1 MIINSMQADGYKN
14 LEGVNVNFNPRL
26 NIICGENAQ
35 GKTNLIEAIW
45 LCTGVKSFRRTVS
58 KDYIAFDK
66 QKMQVRL
73 EFKDSF
79 RQQEIK
85 FSMEKPNEKTVFL
98 NGIKQEGLNRLFGNL
113 NCVVFTPEDLELS
126 KGTPDKRRDFIDLS
140 VSQIKNSY
148 KSVCLRYEQ
157 VLSQRNFLLKN
168 ILKGKKNKSNSK
180 QFKQLDVWDIQMAQ
194 LGAYITA
201 IRYHFVRK
209 LSIYAGRI
217 YNEITAGRENL
228 SIFYRST
235 VFENLSENVSYNNA
249 LANEYLKSLSS
260 KRNADLKA
268 GFTTIGVHRDELEAR
283 VDGRVCREYGSQGQ
297 NRSVALALKLAQAYI
312 LTDEKEDAPII
323 LLDDVLSELDHTR
336 RQYILSK
343 IKNMQVFLTCCDD
356 RMFETVQENFKK
368 FKVEGGKVSEV

>member
-14 LEGVNVNFNPRL
+14 LENVDISFNSRM

-45 LCTGVKSFRRTVS
+45 LCSGVKSFRRS
-58 KDYIAFDK
+58 QPRDYIAFDRNR
-66 QKMQVRL
+66 MQVRL

-85 FSMEKPNEKTVFL
+85 FSMEKPNEKAVFL
-98 NGIKQEGLNRLFGNL
+98 NGVKQENLSRLFGNL

-126 KGTPDKRRDFIDLS
+126 KGTPDKRREFIDLS

-148 KSVCLRYEQ
+148 KAVVSRYEQ

-168 ILKGKKNKSNSK
+168 ILKGRKSKSNL
-180 QFKQLDVWDIQMAQ
+180 KQLDVWDIQMAQ

-201 IRYHFVRK
+201 IRCHFVRK
-209 LSIYAGRI
+209 LSVYAGSI
-217 YNEITAGRENL
+217 YNEITSGKENL

-235 VFENLSENVSYNNA
+235 VFENPDENISYDSD

-260 KRNADLKA
+260 KRNADLRA
-268 GFTTIGVHRDELEAR
+268 GFTTLGVHRDELETR
-283 VDGRVCREYGSQGQ
+283 VDGRVCKEYGSQGQ
-297 NRSVALALKLAQAYI
+297 CRSVSLALKLAQAYI
-312 LTDEKEDAPII
+312 LTDEKEDAPVI
-323 LLDDVLSELDHTR
+323 LLDDVLSELDRTR
-336 RQYILSK
+336 REYILSK
-343 IKNMQVFLTCCDD
+343 IKDMQVFLTCCD
-356 RMFETVQENFKK
+356 EEILGTVQNNLKK
-368 FKVEGGKVSEV
+368 FKVESGRVSEV